1 MKKTFKYRIYPT
13 KQQVKTL
20 NESIRACR
28 FVWNNFLNERKT
40 LYETEKKSISKFDQ
54 IKRLPEL
61 KKEFPFLKN
70 AYSQSLQQVGTK
82 LDLAFRAF
90 FQRIKKGETPGYPR
104 FKGFN
109 RFNSV
114 LYPQYGKCGCQ
125 IKNGKL
131 AVSKIGDIKIVYH
144 RELLGTPKTAAIKRT
159 STGKWFV
166 SISSEIE
173 NAPLPVSEF
182 VAGIDVG
189 VNVFATFSDGSKIEN
204 PRFLKVEESKLKKSQ
219 SKTDKLVKG
228 SKERRKARKV
238 VNRIYER
245 LTWKR
250 DNFSHQESRKVINKY
265 QTIFLEKLEIKNM
278 LKSGIPGLNKS
289 ILDVAWNQ
297 FSNLIKY
304 KAVEAG
310 RTVNF
315 VNPRNT
321 SKTCSQCGRIVDKPL
336 NERVHKCSCGLV
348 MDRDLNAAINILR
361 LGTQSLG
368 LVPRSSML

>member
-1 MKKTFKYRIYPT
+1 MKKSFQYRIYPT
-13 KQQVKTL
+13 KRQIKAL

-28 FVWNNFLNERKT
+28 FVWNNFLNERKN
-40 LYETEKKSISKFDQ
+40 LYENEKKSITRFDQ

-61 KKEFPFLKN
+61 KNEFPFLKT
-70 AYSQSLQQVGTK
+70 AYSQSLQQVGTQI
-82 LDLAFRAF
+82 DLAFRAF
-90 FQRIKKGETPGYPR
+90 FKRIKKGENPGYPR

-109 RFNSV
+109 RINS
-114 LYPQYGKCGCQ
+114 LHFPQYGKCGCQ

-131 AVSKIGDIKIVYH
+131 SVSKIGDIKIVYH
-144 RELLGTPKTAAIKRT
+144 RELRGTPKTATIKRN
-159 STGKWFV
+159 SNGKWFV

-173 NAPLPVSEF
+173 NNPLPANELVI
-182 VAGIDVG
+182 GIDVG
-189 VNVFATFSDGSKIEN
+189 VKTFATFSDGTQIEN
-204 PRFLKVEESKLKKSQ
+204 PRFLKVEESKLKKFQ
-219 SKTDKLVKG
+219 SKADQLVKG
-228 SKERRKARKV
+228 SKERYKARKI

-250 DNFSHQESRKVINKY
+250 GNFSHQESRKVINKY
-265 QTIFLEKLEIKNM
+265 QIIFLEKLEIKNM
-278 LKSGIPGLNKS
+278 LKSEIPGLNKS

-297 FSNLIKY
+297 FSKLIKY

-321 SKTCSQCGRIVDKPL
+321 SKTCSQCGKIVDKPL
-336 NERVHKCSCGLV
+336 NERVHRCSCGINI
-348 MDRDLNAAINILR
+348 DRDLNAAINILR

-368 LVPRSSML
+368 IFPKSSRL